1 MTITPKKLII
11 FALCLFFFFWL
22 FNRYFLYTDSEYGC
36 LIKIKPSI
44 IEFSSSNVK
53 KGILVLKYAD
63 IDNYK
68 ELCNRVDVIN
78 PNISCGGFGGGC
90 YHVND
95 FESSEASRQID
106 ISTPHD
112 GFLGLTAAI
121 IAHEV
126 CHARQA
132 QEGMGLSEDECY
144 ELDDEVLQKVV
155 EY

>member
-11 FALCLFFFFWL
+11 FIFFIVLLFWL
-22 FNRYFLYTDSEYGC
+22 FSRYFSYTDAKYGC
-36 LIKIKPSI
+36 FIKIKPSI
-44 IEFSSSNVK
+44 LEFSAVNIK
-53 KGILVLKYAD
+53 KGILVLKYSD

-68 ELCNRVDVIN
+68 ELCKRVNVIN

-90 YHVND
+90 YRKTN
-95 FESSEASRQID
+95 FGNSEVSRQID

-126 CHARQA
+126 CHVRQA
-132 QEGMGLSEDECY
+132 QEIRSFSEKECY
-144 ELDDEVLQKVV
+144 ELDDKVLQKVV